1 VVPVVEQVRQ
11 SIAAWRVGFTP
22 EPLSPHEEQLLRE
35 EIVGHARRLEL
46 PMRQARLLAEAA
58 LAPIRNAFEDSG
70 IGQKPRRRKTAEPI
84 ELEPEF
90 TAESTPPQPDPEA
103 PTAAELAEL
112 SSEPVAEAVPTPE
125 AAPAPKR
132 RSKKTVQAEA

>member
-1 VVPVVEQVRQ
+1 V
-11 SIAAWRVGFTP
+11 
-22 EPLSPHEEQLLRE
+22 LRE

-70 IGQKPRRRKTAEPI
+70 IGQKPKRRKSAETI

-103 PTAAELAEL
+103 PTADELAEL
-112 SSEPVAEAVPTPE
+112 SNEGTPAVEAMPIAEPAPE
-125 AAPAPKR
+125 PAPAPKK